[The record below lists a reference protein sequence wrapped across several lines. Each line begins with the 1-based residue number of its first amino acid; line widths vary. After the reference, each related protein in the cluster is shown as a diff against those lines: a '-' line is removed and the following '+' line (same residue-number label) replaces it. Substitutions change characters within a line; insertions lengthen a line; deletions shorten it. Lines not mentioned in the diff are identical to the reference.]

1 MTPQGDGTTVVE
13 AEAPQSE
20 MLRYATDL
28 RSQTQ
33 GRGSFTI
40 SFDHYDPVPGHVT
53 ERIVREAEQQREAD
67 R

>member
-1 MTPQGDGTTVVE
+1 
-13 AEAPQSE
+13 

-40 SFDHYDPVPGHVT
+40 KFDHYDPVPGHLT
-53 ERIVREAEQQREAD
+53 DRIVREHEQREEETPASS
-67 R
+67 